1 MNTILVFLSM
11 MTKGECMDN
20 RHYNYVCFYCGDPE
34 ENVDWALP
42 GDLLFTILE
51 FSGLV
56 RLGRSSSFFVIYQ
69 PRLS

>member
-1 MNTILVFLSM
+1 
-11 MTKGECMDN
+11 MDN

-42 GDLLFTILE
+42 GDLLFMILE